1 MILRPKW
8 VRSSIVW
15 ILVLIFLISFSAP
28 PPAPAMTIQEER
40 ELGEKFL
47 LEMKKRWPFI
57 QDVSVNAYV
66 NHVGKRILQAVG
78 PQPFEFQ
85 FFVLNSPEINAFAV
99 PGGKVFLNSGLI
111 LVVETEDEMAGVIAH
126 EIGHVAARHISKR
139 SEKATPLSLA
149 TLGAILLGIF
159 LGPKAATAVATATMA
174 ASETVM
180 LKYSR
185 DDEDEAD
192 YLGLKYM
199 DASGYD
205 RKAMGSMFKK
215 IRRAYGPSSSDPP
228 AYLLTHPAAEERAD
242 KLAIQMSHLPSNP
255 KISDSTG
262 NMKRIQTKL
271 RIEEKDAPRI
281 VAYFENWLK
290 RQPNE
295 GEAYFGLALALRRMG
310 ALDRAIENL
319 NTGISF
325 SPEDG
330 EMFRE
335 LGNTHFLKGNFSEAQ
350 RYLEEA
356 SRLSP
361 QDGITYL
368 YLGRVYFEQK
378 SYQPSLL
385 AFLRARDLLPEYPEV
400 YYHLGRAYG
409 GVGNLASAYH
419 NFGYYY
425 KALGDF
431 RIAISHFQKAMT
443 YYDEKS
449 PEWRALQ
456 KEIND
461 LEPPRKEHR

>member
-1 MILRPKW
+1 M
-8 VRSSIVW
+8 
-15 ILVLIFLISFSAP
+15 
-28 PPAPAMTIQEER
+28 
-40 ELGEKFL
+40 
-47 LEMKKRWPFI
+47 
-57 QDVSVNAYV
+57 
-66 NHVGKRILQAVG
+66 
-78 PQPFEFQ
+78 
-85 FFVLNSPEINAFAV
+85 
-99 PGGKVFLNSGLI
+99 
-111 LVVETEDEMAGVIAH
+111 
-126 EIGHVAARHISKR
+126 
-139 SEKATPLSLA
+139 
-149 TLGAILLGIF
+149 
-159 LGPKAATAVATATMA
+159 
-174 ASETVM
+174 
-180 LKYSR
+180 
-185 DDEDEAD
+185 
-192 YLGLKYM
+192 
-199 DASGYD
+199 
-205 RKAMGSMFKK
+205 
-215 IRRAYGPSSSDPP
+215 
-228 AYLLTHPAAEERAD
+228 THPAAEERAD

-255 KISDSTG
+255 KISDPTG
-262 NMKRIQTKL
+262 NIKRIQTKL

-319 NTGISF
+319 NTAISF

-356 SRLSP
+356 SRFSP

-378 SYQPSLL
+378 SYPSSLL

-409 GVGNLASAYH
+409 GVGQLAPAYH

-449 PEWRALQ
+449 PERRALQ